1 MSQTQYEKMT
11 QTPVPKL
18 LLKLSIPTILSML
31 ISSVY
36 NMADT
41 AFVGQLGNSA
51 SGAVGVVFGFM
62 SILQAV
68 GFMFGQGSGSI
79 LSRRLGSKDVDGAS
93 VTASTGFFCAFGI
106 TLVIEILCFIFM
118 DTLVRILGS
127 TETIAP
133 YAKQYLTYILLAAP
147 FVVTSFTLNNILRYE
162 GKATLGM
169 IGMMSGALLNIAL
182 DPLFIFVLDL
192 GISGAALATALSQ
205 TISFAILLSMF
216 LRGKTQSHLS
226 IRKVNL
232 KMVVLGDIVG
242 TGLPSMLR
250 QGLQSITTVILN
262 LEAGPYGDA
271 AIAAMSIVG
280 RVSFFIFSIA
290 LGIGQGFQPISG
302 FNYGA
307 KKYTRVRKAF
317 STALISSEVVMFVIS
332 VFVFIFARDVV
343 SLFRN
348 DPDVIVIGT
357 RALQLLVAAQ
367 IALPLVMMMEMQL
380 QTTGQ
385 KFSASILS
393 LLRGGGLFIPCL
405 LIMAWLRGLAGIQEA
420 QPLAQVLSIIPALL
434 YARWFFKRLP
444 KVDEG

>member
-1 MSQTQYEKMT
+1 MPQTQYEKMT

-18 LLKLSIPTILSML
+18 LLKLSVPTILSML

-41 AFVGQLGNSA
+41 AFVGRLGNSA

-79 LSRRLGSKDVDGAS
+79 LSRKLGSKDVDGAS
-93 VTASTGFFCAFGI
+93 VIASTGFFCAFGL
-106 TLVIEILCFIFM
+106 TLIIEILSFLFLGN
-118 DTLVRILGS
+118 LVRILGS

-169 IGMMSGALLNIAL
+169 IGMMTGALLNIAL
-182 DPLFIFVLDL
+182 DPLFIFVFNL

-205 TISFAILLSMF
+205 TISFTILISMF
-216 LRGKTQSHLS
+216 LRGKTQSRLS

-232 KMVVLGDIVG
+232 KTAVLGDIVG

-317 STALISSEVVMFVIS
+317 RTALIASETVMFIIS
-332 VFVFIFARDVV
+332 VFVFLFAGDVV

-348 DPDVIVIGT
+348 DPEVIVIGT
-357 RALQLLVAAQ
+357 RALRLLVAAQ

-385 KFSASILS
+385 KLSASVLS
-393 LLRGGGLFIPCL
+393 MLRGGGLFIPCL
-405 LIMAWLRGLAGIQEA
+405 LLMAWLRGLSGIQEA
-420 QPLAQVLSIIPALL
+420 QPLAQILSVIPALL
-434 YARWFFKRLP
+434 YARWFFARLP
-444 KVDEG
+444 KADEG